1 VNEARLPYFSR
12 GTGSAFKALRENQGA
27 ARRTRFMSIP
37 CSCCKEDTTHYVGK
51 CIHCGTISERIP
63 DAPRK
68 KILFGRGEAA

>member
-1 VNEARLPYFSR
+1 VSGPRIPGHGRFPS
-12 GTGSAFKALRENQGA
+12 A
-27 ARRTRFMSIP
+27 ARYLVQYEGVGSRTRYCMAP
-37 CSCCKEDTTHYVGK
+37 CTGCKEDTAHYVGK